1 MEQDTAIQASGNDTM
16 RTETGVRDKTARL
29 IKALSEGLY
38 EREEVIKLSL
48 LAAIAGESIFL
59 LGPPGVGKSLIARRL
74 KHAFRD
80 GKSFEYLMSRFSTP
94 DEVFGPISIQKL
106 REEDRYERKTDQ
118 YLPGANVVFLDEIWK
133 SSPAIQ
139 NALLTILNEKI
150 YRNGEQ
156 EIKVD
161 LHGIIAASNELPPE
175 GESFEP
181 LWDRFLIRYQMD
193 NIRESRNFLR
203 MITDTRDVYN
213 VSAAAG
219 DQISHEELREWDQAI
234 DRVEVPDEILDT
246 IQVIRSKVDEY
257 NTSRKDRASLVLTHD
272 RRWKKIIRLI
282 RTSAFLNDRPKADLM
297 DCFLIV
303 HCLWNKPG
311 QEEVIRE
318 IVGESIRRHGY
329 SLTTRL
335 SMLKKETEAF
345 EQEVDTEI
353 RIRKTITREMPK
365 PHDETYFELVKDNS
379 QFDGKYIRI
388 SDFHKLSRDTFTVTN
403 FFDEENNLVN
413 RLETKK
419 GLTEHTVLVRYSS
432 AEYSFSLFTMK
443 QEETE
448 VLMKKPHHLVQQ
460 FWDERYEKLHS
471 YIQQQTDRLEAE
483 SPEELDHTG
492 TNLFIDRRLAPIV
505 TANHREVTEALHR
518 VRLQLEQIKYSYD
531 HID

>member
-1 MEQDTAIQASGNDTM
+1 MEQETVTEARETAAVQSTIQ
-16 RTETGVRDKTARL
+16 VRDKTARL
-29 IKALSEGLY
+29 IKALTKGLY

-48 LAAIAGESIFL
+48 LAAVAGESIFL

-156 EIKVD
+156 EMKVD

-181 LWDRFLIRYQMD
+181 LWDRFLIRYKMD
-193 NIRESRNFLR
+193 GIQKSRNFLR
-203 MITDTRDVYN
+203 MITDTQDVYE
-213 VSAAAG
+213 VQVAPQ
-219 DQISHEELREWDQAI
+219 DQISNSELKEWSKAI
-234 DRVEVPDEILDT
+234 DQVEVPDEVLDT
-246 IQVIRSKVDEY
+246 IQVIRKKVEDY
-257 NTSRKDRASLVLTHD
+257 NTSRKDRASLVLTYD
-272 RRWKKIIRLI
+272 RRWKKIIRLM

-297 DCFLIV
+297 DCFLII

-318 IVGESIRRHGY
+318 IVGESIRKHGY

-345 EQEVDTEI
+345 DKEVDGEI
-353 RIRKTITREMPK
+353 RIRNTVTREMPK
-365 PHDETYFELVKDNS
+365 PYEETYFELVKDSS

-388 SDFHKLSRDTFTVTN
+388 NDFHKLSREEFTVTN
-403 FFDEENNLVN
+403 FYDEENNLVN

-419 GLTEHTVLVRYSS
+419 GLTEHTVLVKYSS
-432 AEYSFSLFTMK
+432 VEYSFSLITMK

-448 VLMKKPHHLVQQ
+448 MLMKKPHRLVQQ
-460 FWDERYEKLHS
+460 FWNERYEKLHG
-471 YIQQQTDRLEAE
+471 YILQQIDRLEAE
-483 SPEELDHTG
+483 SPEELDQVE
-492 TNLFIDRRLAPIV
+492 TNLFIDHRLAPIV

-531 HID
+531 NIS